1 MSFNKITTPTVRE
14 NFVREIENKILAG
27 ELKIGDKLPPA
38 KELCDIMGV
47 SLTIVNT
54 GMSELASKGF
64 VETVPRRGTYVADY
78 RKKGNTETLL
88 AIMRYNGGQLPK
100 PEIRSLCET
109 RMALDPFV
117 AKLVI
122 ERATDEEILGLKP
135 SLDAMRQETDTR
147 AQCEMVTDFYCQL
160 SGLSRNVFLSLLY
173 SSTFEP
179 QKGIYVLYCGKNGTE
194 QVITHA
200 ERIYEGLLARD
211 LEKVQK
217 YMFEA
222 IYSAIS
228 GETAIA

>member
-1 MSFNKITTPTVRE
+1 
-14 NFVREIENKILAG
+14 
-27 ELKIGDKLPPA
+27 
-38 KELCDIMGV
+38 MG
-47 SLTIVNT
+47 
-54 GMSELASKGF
+54 SE
-64 VETVPRRGTYVADY
+64 
-78 RKKGNTETLL
+78 
-88 AIMRYNGGQLPK
+88 MC
-100 PEIRSLCET
+100 IRD
-109 RMALDPFV
+109 R
-117 AKLVI
+117 
-122 ERATDEEILGLKP
+122 
-135 SLDAMRQETDTR
+135 
-147 AQCEMVTDFYCQL
+147 
-160 SGLSRNVFLSLLY
+160 Y